1 MSFHYH
7 VEIDVND
14 YLDSD
19 IKGFMRE
26 VKALQKQQIFRMFIN
41 GEYNFTQEDF
51 RELCK
56 RTGLKFRFVYF
67 DINNTMIGANVF
79 DYRDF

>member
-1 MSFHYH
+1 MK
-7 VEIDVND
+7 EI
-14 YLDSD
+14 
-19 IKGFMRE
+19 
-26 VKALQKQQIFRMFIN
+26 KASQKQQISNMFIN
-41 GEYNFTQEDF
+41 GEYDFTREDF
-51 RELCK
+51 REFCK